1 MAVGSTPSMIQG
13 WRPNSATNQPSS
25 AASHGSG
32 IEKKASRSSQ
42 GKRSSWRTE
51 ASQKNVAIRAMK
63 YKPRPTIS
71 LKDQNRGATVGTVSQ
86 AALSICSGV
95 ACRGSST

>member
-32 IEKKASRSSQ
+32 IE
-42 GKRSSWRTE
+42 
-51 ASQKNVAIRAMK
+51 
-63 YKPRPTIS
+63 
-71 LKDQNRGATVGTVSQ
+71 
-86 AALSICSGV
+86 
-95 ACRGSST
+95 